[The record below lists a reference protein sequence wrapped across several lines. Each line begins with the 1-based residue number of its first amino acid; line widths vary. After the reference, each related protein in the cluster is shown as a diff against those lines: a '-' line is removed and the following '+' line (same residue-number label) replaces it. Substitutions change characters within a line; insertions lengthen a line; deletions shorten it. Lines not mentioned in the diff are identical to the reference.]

1 MNFAD
6 AHIHL
11 TEKGCCYPDLNLA
24 ELLFSCTAKP
34 DEWKTQMSI
43 DDPRIIRFYGV
54 HPWYSEQWNDDAE
67 KELRDLLC
75 KDPDAQVGE
84 IGLDNLHPFDHQI
97 EVFETQVSMASE
109 FGRTVNVHNIGCDGE
124 VAKILRTCG
133 KGCRSIILHSFNKA
147 SISSFS
153 GLDCYFSVNPRL
165 LGKSEKNAK
174 AVLSCIPE
182 GRLLLE
188 TDAPF
193 TSGKFTSMG
202 DFISSIS
209 GMLGLSPETLS
220 ETVLENARR
229 AIQ

>member
-6 AHIHL
+6 THIHL
-11 TEKGCCYPDLNLA
+11 TENGCCYPDLDRA

-43 DDPRIIRFYGV
+43 DDSRAVRFYGV
-54 HPWYSEQWNDDAE
+54 HPWYAEQWNSETE
-67 KELRDLLC
+67 KELRDLLR

-84 IGLDNLHPFDHQI
+84 IGLDRLHPFDRQI
-97 EVFETQVSMASE
+97 EVFETQVSIASE
-109 FGRTVNVHNIGCDGE
+109 FGRTVNVHNIACDGE
-124 VAKILRTCG
+124 TAKILRACG
-133 KGCRSIILHSFNKA
+133 KGCRSIILHSFSQA
-147 SISSFS
+147 GISSFS
-153 GLDCYFSVNPRL
+153 GLNCYFSVNPRL
-165 LGKSEKNAK
+165 LGKSEKNVK
-174 AVLSCIPE
+174 TVLSCIPE
-182 GRLLLE
+182 DRLLLE

-193 TSGKFTSMG
+193 TSGKFTSME

-209 GMLGLSPETLS
+209 GMLGLSPEALS